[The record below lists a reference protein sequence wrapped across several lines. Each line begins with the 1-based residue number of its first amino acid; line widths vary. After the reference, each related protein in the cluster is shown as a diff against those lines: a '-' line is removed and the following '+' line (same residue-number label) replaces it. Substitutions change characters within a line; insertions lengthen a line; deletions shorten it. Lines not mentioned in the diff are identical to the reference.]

1 MRSNRVNSVWVWLV
15 LGRCDSRLGRDEQC
29 RQLPVPRRPNR
40 KRPQSPWRF
49 TIFLC
54 GLESQVGSRRLAR
67 TAFWERLHVQ
77 WGVGVVVL
85 QRVTNAWSAGNAAA
99 WEILELQKAAMR
111 QVVDLASRK
120 EQELFRDRKIRWR
133 PKALLSLWLPCFHA
147 TSKVSSADR
156 SPTLQTVKHL
166 LTAVAA
172 GRRGQR
178 YWSLSL
184 SKRSFVSK
192 SL

>member
-29 RQLPVPRRPNR
+29 RQLPVPRWPNR

-85 QRVTNAWSAGNAAA
+85 QRVTNALSAGNAAA

-120 EQELFRDRKIRWR
+120 QQELFRDRKIRWR
-133 PKALLSLWLPCFHA
+133 PKALLSLWLPCFYA

-166 LTAVAA
+166 LTAVA